1 MDLPMHPASL
11 LGQSLEPRASRRALA
26 HIPGEDGFPV
36 IGKTLELIADPKG
49 FVELMAARYGPV
61 FRIRALGDISIALLG
76 PDANEFFL
84 LDPQKILSSSQGW
97 SLLLGRL
104 FPRGL
109 MLLDFDEH
117 RLHRRALSM
126 AFKAGPMRS
135 YLELLNAG
143 IPAALAQ
150 WPMQREMRIYPAMK
164 KLTLDLAGTS
174 FLGMPLGPELE
185 ALTKALS
192 AMVAA
197 SIAPIR
203 VPLPGTLM
211 RAGVKGRAF
220 VSEYFKRQIPARR
233 ESGGSDLF
241 SHLCQAAHEDGS
253 LLSAQ
258 DIADHMS
265 FFIMAA
271 YDTLTS
277 SLTSW
282 IYRLAAH
289 PDWQRRVRE
298 ELASQG
304 APARPLAYESLERLP
319 ITEMA
324 FKEAMRMTPPVPS
337 TPRRA
342 IRGFDFKGIAIP
354 AHALVN
360 INPLYTHYMP
370 EHWPD
375 PERFDP
381 LRFGEAASR
390 ARHRFAFVPFGG
402 GAHMCLGLNFAYLQ
416 AKCFAWHFF
425 SRFEV
430 TIPEG
435 YRPAWRMWPI
445 PQPRDGLRVTLTP
458 LAA

>member
-49 FVELMAARYGPV
+49 FVESMAARYGPV

-220 VSEYFKRQIPARR
+220 VSEYK
-233 ESGGSDLF
+233 
-241 SHLCQAAHEDGS
+241 AA
-253 LLSAQ
+253 
-258 DIADHMS
+258 
-265 FFIMAA
+265 
-271 YDTLTS
+271 
-277 SLTSW
+277 
-282 IYRLAAH
+282 
-289 PDWQRRVRE
+289 
-298 ELASQG
+298 
-304 APARPLAYESLERLP
+304 
-319 ITEMA
+319 
-324 FKEAMRMTPPVPS
+324 
-337 TPRRA
+337 
-342 IRGFDFKGIAIP
+342 
-354 AHALVN
+354 
-360 INPLYTHYMP
+360 NP
-370 EHWPD
+370 
-375 PERFDP
+375 
-381 LRFGEAASR
+381 
-390 ARHRFAFVPFGG
+390 
-402 GAHMCLGLNFAYLQ
+402 
-416 AKCFAWHFF
+416 
-425 SRFEV
+425 
-430 TIPEG
+430 
-435 YRPAWRMWPI
+435 RPAGKR
-445 PQPRDGLRVTLTP
+445 RL
-458 LAA
+458 

>member
-1 MDLPMHPASL
+1 
-11 LGQSLEPRASRRALA
+11 
-26 HIPGEDGFPV
+26 
-36 IGKTLELIADPKG
+36 
-49 FVELMAARYGPV
+49 
-61 FRIRALGDISIALLG
+61 
-76 PDANEFFL
+76 
-84 LDPQKILSSSQGW
+84 
-97 SLLLGRL
+97 
-104 FPRGL
+104 

-192 AMVAA
+192 AMVGA

-289 PDWQRRVRE
+289 PDWQRRVHE

-319 ITEMA
+319 
-324 FKEAMRMTPPVPS
+324 
-337 TPRRA
+337 
-342 IRGFDFKGIAIP
+342 
-354 AHALVN
+354 HN
-360 INPLYTHYMP
+360 
-370 EHWPD
+370 
-375 PERFDP
+375 
-381 LRFGEAASR
+381 
-390 ARHRFAFVPFGG
+390 
-402 GAHMCLGLNFAYLQ
+402 
-416 AKCFAWHFF
+416 
-425 SRFEV
+425 
-430 TIPEG
+430 
-435 YRPAWRMWPI
+435 
-445 PQPRDGLRVTLTP
+445 RDGI
-458 LAA
+458 